1 MKKWAGPLGFL
12 GVGLLLALVPW
23 LKTVLGFPTF
33 YLIFL
38 YFTFFWVAQ
47 ALQRHVGGEEVH
59 VDVVVLTHC
68 WRAAVLTAR
77 TRRSGDATRDLCPQ
91 GLRDGECV
99 NR

>member
-47 ALQRHVGGEEVH
+47 ASSWE
-59 VDVVVLTHC
+59 
-68 WRAAVLTAR
+68 TA
-77 TRRSGDATRDLCPQ
+77 SPP
-91 GLRDGECV
+91 
-99 NR
+99 